1 MVVHFSKSNAYAK
14 GLSKK
19 LRQHIFMKKYYDSVG
34 FVPEEPPVSHPE
46 ETFYKSFILM
56 KNAVSSLSDL
66 NSSEDSV
73 GIIHKSLGGT
83 RAPQKRLSTP
93 SSNTRSGHV
102 GTGTRPHRNVKLSS
116 VPTSSNP
123 SPSVMSNQ
131 QPLTFSASPYQV
143 KESSENWKAHQHL
156 HVGSI
161 VMVQH
166 PFKHK
171 NPVWARIVAIGD
183 HGITCMDH
191 DGEKHMIRW
200 NHIQDVQPVISS
212 GDLDGHDRDARTELA
227 RLGMPVSAVSLNSAE
242 VIEAMDY
249 LRNAKIPLV
258 NDARLDDEEVDEA
271 YKEMAEMHLP
281 VDPVDMTKMRQPKKE
296 LPEYLSKL
304 AADVQGKGE
313 NINVE
318 LLAKLS
324 KKDILEVLSHYFNKE
339 RDA

>member
-1 MVVHFSKSNAYAK
+1 
-14 GLSKK
+14 
-19 LRQHIFMKKYYDSVG
+19 
-34 FVPEEPPVSHPE
+34 
-46 ETFYKSFILM
+46 
-56 KNAVSSLSDL
+56 
-66 NSSEDSV
+66 
-73 GIIHKSLGGT
+73 
-83 RAPQKRLSTP
+83 
-93 SSNTRSGHV
+93 
-102 GTGTRPHRNVKLSS
+102 
-116 VPTSSNP
+116 
-123 SPSVMSNQ
+123 
-131 QPLTFSASPYQV
+131 
-143 KESSENWKAHQHL
+143 
-156 HVGSI
+156 
-161 VMVQH
+161 MVQH

-249 LRNAKIPLV
+249 LRNAKIPLAH
-258 NDARLDDEEVDEA
+258 DAHLDDQETDDA
-271 YKEMAEMHLP
+271 YTELSGMQLP
-281 VDPVDMTKMRQPKKE
+281 IDPVDMTKMRQPKKE